1 MSVSEQAGA
10 GLLQLVE
17 RDLQRGTS
25 DLPQLPRGA
34 AEALRLARATDFD
47 VDAAATLAENDP
59 PLAARVLAVA
69 NSVLYARGARHVSPR
84 RAVAHIGGAALR
96 EVLYQTAYASMIV
109 DVPRFAKVVASDFVH
124 SVATAALSRALA
136 RVAPAD
142 PDEAFLAGLLHD
154 LGRAR
159 CWSLVAKRL
168 PTTRGDDAEALAVV
182 DALHA
187 GAGHALVLKWQLPD
201 AIAEVCLHH
210 HEPGGR
216 KLPAIVA
223 AADILIHTADGT
235 PEPRSPV
242 AALEAIGIDGNL
254 TGEWLERAS
263 KEVERARLM
272 TKG

>member
-1 MSVSEQAGA
+1 
-10 GLLQLVE
+10 
-17 RDLQRGTS
+17 
-25 DLPQLPRGA
+25 
-34 AEALRLARATDFD
+34 
-47 VDAAATLAENDP
+47 
-59 PLAARVLAVA
+59 
-69 NSVLYARGARHVSPR
+69 
-84 RAVAHIGGAALR
+84 
-96 EVLYQTAYASMIV
+96 
-109 DVPRFAKVVASDFVH
+109 
-124 SVATAALSRALA
+124 
-136 RVAPAD
+136 
-142 PDEAFLAGLLHD
+142 
-154 LGRAR
+154 
-159 CWSLVAKRL
+159 
-168 PTTRGDDAEALAVV
+168 VV